1 MPPKSTTGIPNPKFF
16 QSGIRNLNFFGRIL
30 DLDFG
35 PLCSSSACEATL
47 AQILG
52 LDLKRYVAVLYVQ
65 ILDLEFGIF
74 GFCMMGHV
82 WGPA

>member
-1 MPPKSTTGIPNPKFF
+1 M
-16 QSGIRNLNFFGRIL
+16 
-30 DLDFG
+30 DFG
-35 PLCSSSACEATL
+35 PLCSSSSCEATL

-52 LDLKRYVAVLYVQ
+52 LDLKRYVAVPYVQ